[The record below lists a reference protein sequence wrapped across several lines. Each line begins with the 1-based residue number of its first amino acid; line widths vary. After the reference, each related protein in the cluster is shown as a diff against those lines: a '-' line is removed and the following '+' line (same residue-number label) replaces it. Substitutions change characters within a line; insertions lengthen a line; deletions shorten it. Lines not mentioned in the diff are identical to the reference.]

1 MLSFKWSKA
10 HAVYLPEIDA
20 EHRNIFRMAEELQK
34 AATAG
39 ADSERVL
46 TLLRGVLTATEAHF
60 NREERLMRSLQYP
73 LYTWHKQQHDTVR
86 KRSREVL
93 KKFEAGEVGALE
105 MLMGF
110 LAGWLRDHT
119 SVADRMMGAYLRNYE
134 RLHHAVAS

>member
-93 KKFEAGEVGALE
+93 KKFEAGEVGAL
-105 MLMGF
+105 
-110 LAGWLRDHT
+110 
-119 SVADRMMGAYLRNYE
+119 
-134 RLHHAVAS
+134 

>member
-86 KRSREVL
+86 KRSRQVL

>member
-1 MLSFKWSKA
+1 
-10 HAVYLPEIDA
+10 
-20 EHRNIFRMAEELQK
+20 MAEELQK